1 MFDWLF
7 QLIEVSIEFL
17 NGIVGSY
24 GLAIVIFTVIIKML
38 LLPLT
43 LKQTKSM
50 KAMKELQPEMEKIKS
65 KYEDN
70 KEKQQEAMMKLYQ
83 ENNVNPIAGCLPMIL
98 QMAIIIPLYRT
109 ILAMSD
115 AFGDEVFLWI
125 GRITEG
131 SLAEPDIPLV
141 ILNGL
146 VMVIQTKFTSGM
158 SGGDGKASM
167 MMWIM
172 PIMVVFI
179 GFSLPAG
186 IMIYWLTSTVII
198 VGQHF
203 FIHRQDEEP
212 ETAVKEA

>member
-1 MFDWLF
+1 MFDWF
-7 QLIEVSIEFL
+7 INLIEVSIEFL

-24 GLAIVIFTVIIKML
+24 GLAIVIFTVIIKMM

-50 KAMKELQPEMEKIKS
+50 KAMKELQPEMEKIKNQ
-65 KYEDN
+65 YEDN
-70 KEKQQEAMMKLYQ
+70 KEKQQEAMMELYQ
-83 ENNVNPIAGCLPMIL
+83 EHNVNPIAGCLPMIL
-98 QMAIIIPLYRT
+98 QMFIIIPLYRT

-131 SLAEPDIPLV
+131 SLAEPDIALV
-141 ILNGL
+141 LLNGV
-146 VMVIQTKFTSGM
+146 VMVLQTKFTSGM
-158 SGGDGKASM
+158 SGGGKGSM

-172 PIMVVFI
+172 PVMVVFI

-186 IMIYWLTSTVII
+186 IMIYWLTSTIII
-198 VGQHF
+198 VTQHF